1 MDYDKLREALAN
13 RGFDGMQTEDAVQT
27 VFGFEE
33 YLRSNTKDA
42 ADKETLVGYSQILID
57 EGKNTWHNIY
67 SLAIYGRVEKIEAL
81 TINALELL
89 DGAEAFANLKKV
101 LHNELGEGEAQKII
115 EGVDE
120 PKLGQPNEVRPGP
133 MGTVIG
139 RMVENLGQDKTKSLI
154 CNCLRD
160 LDDSWYEADKK
171 LFEESGKDI
180 DRFIKA
186 RGDRFLAELETL
198 KNEGRLYFT
207 QPITDEVIE
216 FVKAN
221 PEIHFG
227 VRDGNYYYDT
237 KIPHQ
242 AAKMLS
248 ETDPVKRRYH
258 YCHCPWVKESL
269 RDGKSSVPPVFCNC
283 SAGFHKR
290 MWEVVLGHPVE
301 CEVLETVLDGGVR
314 CRFRICIN
322 IFKH

>member
-1 MDYDKLREALAN
+1 MNYETLRETLAK
-13 RGFDGMQTEDAVQT
+13 RGFDEIQIDQAIET
-27 VFGFEE
+27 VYGFEE
-33 YLRSNTKDA
+33 YIESEELKPDDKKALEGYCSRLVSESNNS
-42 ADKETLVGYSQILID
+42 Y
-57 EGKNTWHNIY
+57 HNIY
-67 SLAIYGRVEKIEAL
+67 SLAIYGRVENIEAL
-81 TINALELL
+81 TVNALELL
-89 DGAEAFANLKKV
+89 DGAEAFGNLKMK
-101 LHNELGEGEAQKII
+101 LQNELGEDRAE
-115 EGVDE
+115 ELFDGVAE
-120 PKLGQPNEVRPGP
+120 PQLGQSNEVRPGP

-139 RMVENLGQDKTKSLI
+139 RMVENLGQDRTRSLI

-171 LFEESGKDI
+171 LFEECGKDI
-180 DRFIKA
+180 DKFIKA

-216 FVKAN
+216 FVKSN
-221 PEIHFG
+221 PEIHYG

-269 RDGKSSVPPVFCNC
+269 RDGKSSVPSVFCNC

-301 CEVLETVLDGGVR
+301 CEVMETVLSGGDR
-314 CRFRICIN
+314 CRFRVTL
-322 IFKH
+322 FLFS

>member
-1 MDYDKLREALAN
+1 MDCEILRKALAS
-13 RGFDGMQTEDAVQT
+13 RGFDENQTQEALET
-27 VFGFEE
+27 VDGFES
-33 YLRSNTKDA
+33 YLKSGHFQPDNKTA
-42 ADKETLVGYSQILID
+42 LETYCSRLI
-57 EGKNTWHNIY
+57 ETGKNTWHNIY
-67 SLAIYGRVEKIEAL
+67 SLAIYGRLFGIEPLA
-81 TINALELL
+81 INALELL
-89 DGAEAFANLKKV
+89 DGAEAFGNLKTK
-101 LHNELGEGEAQKII
+101 LHNNLGNDLAGKIL

-120 PKLGQPNEVRPGP
+120 PKLGQPNEVRPKP

-139 RMVENLGQDKTKSLI
+139 RMVENLGQDKTKSML

-171 LFEESGKDI
+171 LFEECEKNI

-198 KNEGRLYFT
+198 KNEGKLYFT
-207 QPITDEVIE
+207 QPVTDEVIE

-221 PEIHFG
+221 PEIHYG

-242 AAKMLS
+242 AAKMLK

-269 RDGKSSVPPVFCNC
+269 ADGKSSVPPVFCNC

-301 CEVLETVLDGGVR
+301 CEVLETVLSGGDR
-314 CRFRICIN
+314 CRFRVSIGG
-322 IFKH
+322 KHD